1 MFFFKSILLID
12 QQMVTEV
19 QPGEEVQTETGSK
32 SSGAGKCVV
41 HATWLV
47 TMCLKSS
54 HLERV

>member
-1 MFFFKSILLID
+1 MFFFKSTLLIG

-19 QPGEEVQTETGSK
+19 QPGEEVQIETGAK

-41 HATWLV
+41 PATCLV

-54 HLERV
+54 YVEHV

>member
-1 MFFFKSILLID
+1 MFFFKSTLLIG

-19 QPGEEVQTETGSK
+19 QPGEEVQIETGTK

-41 HATWLV
+41 HATWLA

-54 HLERV
+54 HLEHI

>member
-1 MFFFKSILLID
+1 MFFFKSILLIG

-19 QPGEEVQTETGSK
+19 QPGEEVQIATGAK

-47 TMCLKSS
+47 SMCLKSS
-54 HLERV
+54 HLEHV